1 MVCYRIVGEYIGLHI
16 INFSCSFNLGE
27 GIMETI
33 IDVEKDKVC
42 KDIFISISGITLS
55 MDNMFDTT
63 TVRFWLKKDKAEQ
76 LRAFLNSE
84 LEDCQRGAGI

>member
-1 MVCYRIVGEYIGLHI
+1 
-16 INFSCSFNLGE
+16 
-27 GIMETI
+27 METI